1 MIKVSV
7 LCGLTEDP
15 AETFIDATTR
25 YVRVTDMAGSLLHVS
40 AGKPSYMCV
49 EVDGEPVFTT
59 QLEAR
64 GYTFPLLQVLRAK
77 RIGSSRRSLL
87 SLMTGGGDAKPLKA
101 FAPEAP
107 RAFTAVI
114 RDDNEN
120 GSVSATY
127 DFQLLSD
134 VEFDTRYND
143 SLEARVNVVEPAVFT
158 TDARSPEQLKLCW
171 NCQSN
176 LEHAHEGPCSSCGCE
191 QSHDEE

>member
-15 AETFIDATTR
+15 AEVFIDATTR
-25 YVRVTDMAGSLLHVS
+25 FVRVPDMAGSLLYVN
-40 AGKPSYMCV
+40 ADKPSHMVV

-59 QLEAR
+59 QLEPR

-87 SLMTGGGDAKPLKA
+87 SLMTGGGDSKPLA
-101 FAPEAP
+101 ATAPEAP
-107 RAFTAVI
+107 RTFTAVI
-114 RDDNEN
+114 RDEDQY
-120 GSVSATY
+120 GSVSATF

-143 SLEARVNVVEPAVFT
+143 TLEARVNVVEPTVFT
-158 TDARSPEQLKLCW
+158 TDARSPEQLNLCW
-171 NCQSN
+171 NCRSN
-176 LEHAHEGPCSSCGCE
+176 LDHEGPCSSCGCE
-191 QSHDEE
+191 QHHDDE